1 MSINIYPAHLKGR
14 EVIWADQDCHMNLAN
29 GNFFQL
35 ADHLGIPSMKTGIGM
50 VKVKAMRLALQTTD
64 HTRYHDRLNQLCAQ
78 AEILKAPY
86 IAFA

>member
-1 MSINIYPAHLKGR
+1 MSIDIYPAHLKGR

-29 GNFFQL
+29 GNFFHL

-50 VKVKAMRLALQTTD
+50 VKVKTMRLALQTTD